1 MRVSRRPNR
10 HLIPPSDAMSTRWSD
25 YLNTKATLVMG
36 VLNVTPDSFSDGGLF
51 SNVETAVAHAH
62 RLIEEGA
69 DVLDM
74 GGQSTRPGATPI
86 TAGEELARVL
96 PVLERLLRETKTPL
110 SIDTFS
116 ADVADQCLAAGAA
129 ILNDVCGL
137 RDPEM
142 RRVAAR
148 HQVPVVLM
156 HMLGTPQTMQGD
168 ITYNDIVND
177 LKSFFERRVREAED
191 AGVREIMI
199 DPGIG
204 FGKTVEHNLEI
215 LDRLDEFK
223 TLGCPLLV
231 GPSRKSFIGGI
242 TGRPVDDR
250 VDGTIAACVIAS
262 MNGADAVRVH
272 DVGRVKQALLVA
284 DAVRRTSLAAAAESL
299 S

>member
-1 MRVSRRPNR
+1 M
-10 HLIPPSDAMSTRWSD
+10 AARWSD
-25 YLNTKATLVMG
+25 YLKPDATLVMG

-51 SNVETAVAHAH
+51 SDVETAVEQAH

-69 DVLDM
+69 DILDI
-74 GGQSTRPGATPI
+74 GGQSTRPGARPI
-86 TAGEELARVL
+86 TPGEEVERVL
-96 PVLERLLRETKTPL
+96 PVVERLARETSIPL
-110 SIDTFS
+110 SIDTFR
-116 ADVADQCLAAGAA
+116 AEVADQCLAAGAV

-142 RRVAAR
+142 RQVAAR
-148 HQVPVVLM
+148 RQSPVVLM
-156 HMLGTPQTMQGD
+156 HMLGTPQTMQREISYTD
-168 ITYNDIVND
+168 VVDD

-215 LDRLDEFK
+215 LRRLEEFT
-223 TLGCPLLV
+223 TLGRPLLV
-231 GPSRKSFIGGI
+231 GPSRKSFIGAV

-250 VDGTIAACVIAS
+250 VDGTIAASVIAS
-262 MNGADAVRVH
+262 MRGADVVRVH
-272 DVGRVKQALLVA
+272 DVGRVKQALMVA
-284 DAVRRTSLAAAAESL
+284 DAVRQAAVPAAAESL

>member
-1 MRVSRRPNR
+1 M
-10 HLIPPSDAMSTRWSD
+10 AARWSD
-25 YLNTKATLVMG
+25 YRKPGATLVMG

-51 SNVETAVAHAH
+51 TELGEAVAHAH
-62 RLIEEGA
+62 RLIGEGA
-69 DVLDM
+69 DILDI
-74 GGQSTRPGATPI
+74 GGQSTRPGAGPI
-86 TAGEELARVL
+86 TPREELDRVL
-96 PVLERLLRETKTPL
+96 PVVERLVRETSTPL

-116 ADVADQCLAAGAA
+116 AEVADQCLAAGAA

-142 RRVAAR
+142 RRAAAR
-148 HQVPVVLM
+148 HRAPVVLM
-156 HMLGTPQTMQGD
+156 HMLGTPQTMQRD
-168 ITYNDIVND
+168 ISYNDVVDD

-215 LDRLDEFK
+215 LHRLEEFK
-223 TLGCPLLV
+223 TLGRPLLV

-242 TGRPVDDR
+242 TGRPVNDR
-250 VDGTIAACVIAS
+250 VDGTIAASVIAS

-272 DVGRVKQALLVA
+272 DVGPVKQALLVA
-284 DAVRRTSLAAAAESL
+284 DAVRRTALPAAAEAL
-299 S
+299 